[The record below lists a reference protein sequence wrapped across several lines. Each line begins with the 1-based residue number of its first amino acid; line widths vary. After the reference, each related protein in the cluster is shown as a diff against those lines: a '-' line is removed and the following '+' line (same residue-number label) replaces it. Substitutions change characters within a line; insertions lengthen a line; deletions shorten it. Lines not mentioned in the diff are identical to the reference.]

1 MTAVDF
7 AGSAGAAAVRAGGR
21 RRQGDAPG
29 TPAQSVLSRSRRFVG
44 SVPST
49 VGSAPSPARGG
60 DDADHADDG
69 GSCYEAPAARDA
81 AWARRVARRLGG
93 VVPDRWEGAA
103 APWAGGK
110 GRPCRAQTA
119 PSQRPGGCGSARWG
133 RSRLQRRGGNGSVG

>member
-29 TPAQSVLSRSRRFVG
+29 TPAQSVLSGSRRSVG

-60 DDADHADDG
+60 AV
-69 GSCYEAPAARDA
+69 S
-81 AWARRVARRLGG
+81 
-93 VVPDRWEGAA
+93 
-103 APWAGGK
+103 
-110 GRPCRAQTA
+110 
-119 PSQRPGGCGSARWG
+119 S
-133 RSRLQRRGGNGSVG
+133 